1 MTYIANF
8 ASVILEPGTPATPVA
23 QESTIAI
30 MDSTGCAATETVK
43 SMSLSAN
50 NMTLKIDRDT
60 GSTNN
65 P

>member
-23 QESTIAI
+23 WESTPPIQDLMGCVTTEI
-30 MDSTGCAATETVK
+30 VTG
-43 SMSLSAN
+43 MSLSAK
-50 NMTLKIDRDT
+50 NMTLKTDRNIR
-60 GSTNN
+60 STDN